1 MRFVALAL
9 CAVTAF
15 SLSACGRVK
24 IPGAEE
30 AAQAEAN
37 LTEGKAFLEKV
48 SKEEGVKAAPRG
60 IYYEIEE
67 TPDANAPSPT
77 ATDTVKIHYHGTLLD
92 GTVFDSSLER
102 GVPAVFPLPQLVEC
116 WKVAVPLMKKGET
129 ATLYCPADTAYGE
142 APRPGIPGNST
153 LIFKIQLIDFQ

>member
-1 MRFVALAL
+1 MRMAVLAL
-9 CAVTAF
+9 CAL
-15 SLSACGRVK
+15 SLTVASCGRVK
-24 IPGAEE
+24 MPGAEE
-30 AAQAEAN
+30 AAQAQAN
-37 LTEGKAFLEKV
+37 LDAGKAFMEKV
-48 SKEEGVKAAPRG
+48 AKEEGVKAAPRG

-67 TPDANAPSPT
+67 TPDANAPSPKP
-77 ATDTVKIHYHGTLLD
+77 TDTVKIHYHGTLLD
-92 GTVFDSSLER
+92 GSVFDSSLER

-142 APRPGIPGNST
+142 MPRPGIPGNST